1 MKRMMR
7 GHDGSVKF
15 PTVAVPCVRRAEK
28 FMKYTHK
35 DTRHQ
40 GTSSPLRWVAA
51 LATLFALAL
60 LPTLCTFS
68 TNACAAQAGETA
80 ATAKG
85 REAKA
90 KKPVKSAKAGSGKA
104 KAQAGRDAKGQT
116 SDKQVPRAH
125 TWAFG
130 AGQSAS
136 AWGNRGVGGDELF
149 RNALPQDRKGSA
161 GREEDRQT
169 QPSRDT
175 GGIRLSVDREDRRWE
190 AAPEADLLRPDE
202 HKAMESQHRVRAF
215 ATVKDENLSVGV
227 GPEVIVRD
235 ENQPHNVFTRNNNQP
250 EVDAGVGMRFKL
262 DF

>member
-1 MKRMMR
+1 
-7 GHDGSVKF
+7 
-15 PTVAVPCVRRAEK
+15 
-28 FMKYTHK
+28 MKYTHR
-35 DTRHQ
+35 DTTNQRT
-40 GTSSPLRWVAA
+40 GSLLRLAQA
-51 LATLFALAL
+51 LVTIFALAL
-60 LPTLCTFS
+60 LPTFCMFS
-68 TNACAAQAGETA
+68 TAVSAAPAQEAAGM
-80 ATAKG
+80 AKA

-90 KKPVKSAKAGSGKA
+90 QKPVKGAKATSGKQ
-104 KAQAGRDAKGQT
+104 KAQVPRKGTKGQT
-116 SDKQVPRAH
+116 SDNKVPRAH

-149 RNALPQDRKGSA
+149 RNALPEGKRNSA
-161 GREEDRQT
+161 VREESGQAK
-169 QPSRDT
+169 SRDT
-175 GGIRLSVDREDRRWE
+175 GGIRLSVNREDRRWE
-190 AAPEADLLRPDE
+190 AAPEDDLLRPDE

-227 GPEVIVRD
+227 GPEVIVKD